1 MEGVN
6 RIKKMVNLNEYL
18 NTFDSSPSHESGKLY
33 RCKHLGNL
41 VDLHIDDRDDIIII

>member
-18 NTFDSSPSHESGKLY
+18 NILY

-41 VDLHIDDRDDIIII
+41 VDLRIDDRDGLILFNSPILAFEIC